1 MFGIATAANAKTAF
15 FADLPPQKNF
25 TNTNGGVISA
35 LFMDWKLSILP
46 IIAAL
51 FYSLSVV
58 LVKAASGEGGVRATS
73 MLAATNLMLAVVF
86 VPVALC
92 ADLPPAGELWE
103 PLIVGIFFALANYT
117 TFLCAH
123 YGEVSLMTPIMG
135 VKVLLVFAAAA
146 VIAGV
151 ACSPAMLAAGVLCCA
166 AVFIMGFDKSSL
178 AGGKLLPT
186 IALALTTCTFYALCD
201 VLVCFLGKSFDP
213 FSFLGMTSVVLA
225 VSSLPFMRQ
234 MCADFRPSNKSA
246 GAGLA
251 AAAFMAFESMLMFRA
266 LAGGLDAGLCNI
278 FYNTRGL
285 MSIALVYFLANK
297 YPELEKLSRASAQR
311 RIFGSIMILVAVGIA
326 CVS

>member
-1 MFGIATAANAKTAF
+1 M
-15 FADLPPQKNF
+15 
-25 TNTNGGVISA
+25 
-35 LFMDWKLSILP
+35 SILP

-58 LVKAASGEGGVRATS
+58 LVKVASREGGVRSTS
-73 MLAATNLMLAVVF
+73 MLAATNIMLAAVF
-86 VPVALC
+86 LPITLC
-92 ADLPPAGELWE
+92 GELPPAGELWK
-103 PLIVGIFFALANYT
+103 PLIIGVFFALANYT

-135 VKVLLVFAAAA
+135 VKVLLVFAAAS

-151 ACSPAMLAAGVLCCA
+151 ACSPIMLAAGVMCCV

-186 IALALTTCTFYALCD
+186 VALALATCTFYALCD

-213 FSFLGMTSVVLA
+213 FAFLGMTSVVLV
-225 VSSLPFMRQ
+225 VSSLPFIPQ
-234 MCADFRPSNKSA
+234 MCADFRPSNKAFGS
-246 GAGLA
+246 GLA

-311 RIFGSIMILVAVGIA
+311 RVFGSIMILVAVGIA
-326 CVS
+326 CAS

>member
-1 MFGIATAANAKTAF
+1 
-15 FADLPPQKNF
+15 
-25 TNTNGGVISA
+25 
-35 LFMDWKLSILP
+35 MDWNLSILP

-58 LVKAASGEGGVRATS
+58 LVKVASREGGVRSTS
-73 MLAATNLMLAVVF
+73 MLAATNIMLAAVF
-86 VPVALC
+86 LPITLC
-92 ADLPPAGELWE
+92 GKLPPAGELWK
-103 PLIVGIFFALANYT
+103 PLIIGVFFALANYT

-135 VKVLLVFAAAA
+135 VKVLLVFAAAS

-151 ACSPAMLAAGVLCCA
+151 ACSPIMLAAGVMCCV

-178 AGGKLLPT
+178 VGGKLLPT
-186 IALALTTCTFYALCD
+186 VALALATCTFYALCD

-213 FSFLGMTSVVLA
+213 FAFLGMTSVVLV
-225 VSSLPFMRQ
+225 VSSLPFIPQ
-234 MCADFRPSNKSA
+234 MCADFRPSNKAFGS
-246 GAGLA
+246 GLA

-311 RIFGSIMILVAVGIA
+311 RVFGSIMILVAVGIA
-326 CVS
+326 CAS